1 MLYSVMA
8 ITFMAG
14 TLQGFSGFGY
24 SLLALPLL
32 CVFVPARWAVPVIA
46 VSSLSLNVMVF
57 TTFRRNLNLKG
68 FLPMAVAGVVFTPAG
83 AWLLGYFS
91 DSTVRVIIGAIVAG
105 ASALSLY
112 THIPTIKR
120 TAFGMTAAGV
130 LSGIFNGLTTFSG
143 PPAVIYLSAVRA
155 EKNSFRANL
164 SAFFI
169 VLTIASIPSFIG
181 AGIASASDL
190 LQAAVYIPGAAA
202 GGVAG
207 ILISK
212 KVDSSSYRKAVL
224 VILSLLGV
232 LGALQALV

>member
-1 MLYSVMA
+1 MLYSVMG
-8 ITFMAG
+8 ITFLAG
-14 TLQGFSGFGY
+14 ALQGFSGFGY

-32 CVFVPARWAVPVIA
+32 CVFVPARWAVPVIS

-57 TTFRRNLNLKG
+57 ITFRRNLNLKG
-68 FLPMAVAGVVFTPAG
+68 FFPMAAAGVVFTPVG
-83 AWLLGYFS
+83 AWLLGHFS

-105 ASALSLY
+105 ASALSLSR
-112 THIPTIKR
+112 HLPTVKQ

-130 LSGIFNGLTTFSG
+130 LSGVFNGLTTFSG

-169 VLTIASIPSFIG
+169 VLTIAAIPSFIG
-181 AGIASASDL
+181 TGIASVPEL

-202 GGVAG
+202 GGITG

-212 KVDSSSYRKAVL
+212 KVDSSAYRKAVL